1 MAFPEVL
8 DTGLT
13 WLPLKAG
20 IVLSLMLEATVCNAS
35 ENPILTLESFFFLIF
50 ILLYIHF
57 LNFCALLEI
66 LFYDGL

>member
-35 ENPILTLESFFFLIF
+35 ENPILTLESFFFF
-50 ILLYIHF
+50 NFYFALYTLFKF
-57 LNFCALLEI
+57 LCFVGNSFL
-66 LFYDGL
+66 